1 MTSGGPAIYWVN
13 NQQSGR
19 SQKPR
24 PSVRP
29 SILSLDSLE
38 IETHGESETRAVGKK
53 AGEVA
58 QPGDVL
64 LLSGTLGTGKTR
76 FAQGVLWGL
85 GGDEYARSPTFVLV
99 NQYRARLT
107 MYHMDLYRIE
117 TVDEIY
123 DLGLDEYL
131 SGDGI
136 CVVEWADK
144 APDLFPGWSL
154 MVQMEH
160 TGADSRRL
168 KLTDRSG
175 RFLGALGSVTSPLGH
190 I

>member
-1 MTSGGPAIYWVN
+1 M
-13 NQQSGR
+13 
-19 SQKPR
+19 
-24 PSVRP
+24 
-29 SILSLDSLE
+29 SLTNLE
-38 IETHGESETRAVGKK
+38 IVTHSASETRAVGRK

-64 LLSGTLGTGKTR
+64 LLSGVLGTGKTR

-85 GGDEYARSPTFVLV
+85 GGDEYARSPTFVLIT
-99 NQYRARLT
+99 QYRARLT

-131 SGDGI
+131 SGDGV

-154 MVQMEH
+154 MVQMER
-160 TGADSRRL
+160 TGADTRRL

-175 RFLGALGSVTSPLGH
+175 KFVDAAAGIALVSGGG
-190 I
+190 